1 MEMKEIEIFVVIG
14 ADHAVFAHEGE
25 DVILNCSVDSHVPAS
40 EIEEVTWKKKDGDE
54 SILVLLYQNS
64 EIFPDSSHESYQ
76 GRVDFFSSEISKGN
90 FSLQLKE
97 VKMEDKGEFT
107 CEVHTSDMSARTT
120 VILHGVEHFVV
131 KGADHAVFANEGED
145 VILNCSVDSHVPMS
159 EIEEVTW
166 KKTDG
171 DQDILVL
178 LYQDSEIFLDSSHES
193 YRGRVDFFLSEIT
206 KGNFSLKLKEVKMKD
221 RGEFTCE
228 VHTSDLSA
236 RTTVLLHGVGFSALH
251 VLILMFCLI
260 ALLLAVGFCGPVFN
274 LLRKRV
280 VTKSAMKIHISLILF
295 PNICMIIAFCLWSKE
310 GFLLEVITCL
320 TVSIIRPIMLIKFS
334 SYLNRFPKFFQ
345 KAVKVLAVPLYHLS
359 LTMGACSPVFGLRMH
374 LTLFLEVLIGTLLAL
389 KLTPYAALEYGYE
402 IAAVLPALIVGIL
415 IVLSLQRH
423 LFLGKPFGCVHIT
436 LSSLM
441 MFAFT
446 CYEIFFYILFTFLL
460 KILIGLKNLFVVVLL
475 LCAWLV
481 VICLVRYHRGYIQRC
496 CSHWRKIGYSFCTA
510 TAAFLF
516 TAYGTMCI
524 YYTYILLRSQD
535 RGGFLALMPLLHVLA
550 ATCLFKHPKHLPDLL
565 HIMVYMFGAVGL
577 STINSIVLATE
588 LILKEGKG
596 VRNIEDL
603 CTIVLP
609 LETLF
614 VSAWLILQ
622 IYDAWLRF
630 KDGSHQFEDET
641 TGFEVA
647 EMEVLT
653 NPDPNS
659 KSE

>member
-236 RTTVLLHGVGFSALH
+236 RTTVLLHGVD
-251 VLILMFCLI
+251 
-260 ALLLAVGFCGPVFN
+260 
-274 LLRKRV
+274 
-280 VTKSAMKIHISLILF
+280 
-295 PNICMIIAFCLWSKE
+295 
-310 GFLLEVITCL
+310 
-320 TVSIIRPIMLIKFS
+320 
-334 SYLNRFPKFFQ
+334 
-345 KAVKVLAVPLYHLS
+345 
-359 LTMGACSPVFGLRMH
+359 
-374 LTLFLEVLIGTLLAL
+374 
-389 KLTPYAALEYGYE
+389 
-402 IAAVLPALIVGIL
+402 
-415 IVLSLQRH
+415 
-423 LFLGKPFGCVHIT
+423 
-436 LSSLM
+436 
-441 MFAFT
+441 
-446 CYEIFFYILFTFLL
+446 
-460 KILIGLKNLFVVVLL
+460 
-475 LCAWLV
+475 
-481 VICLVRYHRGYIQRC
+481 
-496 CSHWRKIGYSFCTA
+496 SFCTA